1 MKQQRTTISTS
12 LRTHQYDTKY
22 QDHIEKAD
30 SLNFPTVL
38 MGLGVSDRVFETK
51 YYSFPIWRHFGRG
64 RNGLAG
70 DIFMYPLGISKKDI
84 NLDLPYLSTHVKIVL
99 KKLDPRPATTHHP
112 TS

>member
-38 MGLGVSDRVFETK
+38 MGLGVADRVFVTK
-51 YYSFPIWRHFGRG
+51 YYSLSDCGRK
-64 RNGLAG
+64 
-70 DIFMYPLGISKKDI
+70 F
-84 NLDLPYLSTHVKIVL
+84 T
-99 KKLDPRPATTHHP
+99 
-112 TS
+112 